1 MNSDTAESVRYV
13 TKSFAIKKPVDE
25 VLCAGRFNS
34 FRCALPRNVQD
45 YFLAGAVLLGIT
57 EVFMGA
63 VCLSFLGFLASLL
76 PRS

>member
-34 FRCALPRNVQD
+34 FRCALPLEMCRIIFWQAQC
-45 YFLAGAVLLGIT
+45 F
-57 EVFMGA
+57 
-63 VCLSFLGFLASLL
+63 
-76 PRS
+76 